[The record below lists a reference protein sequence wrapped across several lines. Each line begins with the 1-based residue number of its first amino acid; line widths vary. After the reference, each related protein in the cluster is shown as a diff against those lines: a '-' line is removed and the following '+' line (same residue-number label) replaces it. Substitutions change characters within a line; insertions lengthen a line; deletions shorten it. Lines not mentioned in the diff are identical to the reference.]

1 MVARAVGPRSAL
13 RNWDLFWPRRILR
26 LLVSIFALVTIT
38 FFMVQLVPGNPVREA
53 LGPDA
58 PAKVVAQRE
67 KELGLDKPLLVQY
80 VDYWD
85 NAFHGNLGTS
95 LAENLPVT
103 SIIESRIWRTA
114 SLLGLALAFTV
125 VVSLPMGLLLGVLT
139 DTGRRRRLEL
149 GFTSIASTL
158 NSIPEFL
165 FAIGL
170 VFLFGVALQWL
181 PVAGAGGL
189 NSYVLP
195 TLAIALGPTAALTRI
210 VRVETTTVLKR
221 DYILVARSKRLPAR
235 ILYLRHALPNLL
247 TAALT
252 VGGLLLTVLVGSVVI
267 VENVFAWP
275 GLGTELVQAIT
286 NRDFPLVQGIMLVL
300 GATVLLI
307 NLLVDVLIALVDP
320 RSTIR
325 EDG

>member
-1 MVARAVGPRSAL
+1 MVGGAVGPRSAL

-26 LLVSIFALVTIT
+26 LLVSLFALVTIT

-85 NAFHGNLGTS
+85 NALHGNLGTS

-114 SLLGLALAFTV
+114 SLLGLALAFTI

-139 DTGRRRRLEL
+139 DNGRRRRLEV

-189 NSYVLP
+189 NSYALP

-221 DYILVARSKRLPAR
+221 DYMLVARSKRLPAR

-286 NRDFPLVQGIMLVL
+286 SRDFPLVQGIMLVL

-325 EDG
+325 ETG